1 MNPQNPYNSIVEEL
15 SLRIH
20 RSLFLRGLTIDLS
33 ELMSEVIE
41 PPSREMG
48 DLGIALHKYAKRLG
62 LKPDQLAEETK
73 DFLNDL
79 PGLLCAKA
87 ISGYLNVTYSPEY
100 IAKVTISSVKNVE
113 NYGYVPSKKTLK
125 IVVEHTSANPIHP
138 LHIGH
143 GRNALLGDTLYRL
156 LTNRGHLVQRRFY
169 INDTGRQVALLAFG
183 YKLIGRRP
191 PENAKPDEWL
201 GKLYALT
208 NLLIEL
214 RSIESTLSKL
224 RNESK
229 SRELSELE
237 EEKYRELLRKAD
249 EIAASLGRLWEEDKE
264 LFDEVSKA
272 LMEHKG
278 DPEEEILKIMSS
290 YERGEEWAKS
300 LVREVVDRALAGIR
314 ETLSKLGVEFDKWD
328 YESDLVWSGLVN
340 EVVSK
345 ALSSPLY
352 IKYKGADALDVQR
365 IASQQVLGK
374 LNIDIRGEI
383 PPLVIRRSDGT
394 LLYTTKDIAY
404 SIYKFADF
412 NADLVI
418 NVIGAEQKLPQTQ
431 LKLALL
437 ALGYVKE
444 AENLVTY
451 IYEMV
456 IVPGLKMSS
465 RRYQIVTLDWLLEE
479 LYRKARDEVDKRR
492 QDLSESDRARIAW
505 TIAVAATR
513 FSMTSYDPLKPL
525 NFNLNKVL
533 DLSGSSAPYIL
544 YTHARASNILKKA
557 GSIEWDLIDYSYARN
572 EAIKELAWLVMKYPQ
587 IAVEA
592 ADKLSPEILGNYIV
606 KMADYFNKWYES
618 ERIIDEEDKSY
629 RALKLAIV
637 LGVKKSL
644 AHGLKMFGVT
654 PLDNI

>member
-183 YKLIGRRP
+183 YKLIGRKP

-345 ALSSPLY
+345 A
-352 IKYKGADALDVQR
+352 
-365 IASQQVLGK
+365 
-374 LNIDIRGEI
+374 
-383 PPLVIRRSDGT
+383 
-394 LLYTTKDIAY
+394 
-404 SIYKFADF
+404 
-412 NADLVI
+412 
-418 NVIGAEQKLPQTQ
+418 
-431 LKLALL
+431 
-437 ALGYVKE
+437 
-444 AENLVTY
+444 
-451 IYEMV
+451 
-456 IVPGLKMSS
+456 
-465 RRYQIVTLDWLLEE
+465 
-479 LYRKARDEVDKRR
+479 
-492 QDLSESDRARIAW
+492 
-505 TIAVAATR
+505 
-513 FSMTSYDPLKPL
+513 
-525 NFNLNKVL
+525 
-533 DLSGSSAPYIL
+533 
-544 YTHARASNILKKA
+544 
-557 GSIEWDLIDYSYARN
+557 
-572 EAIKELAWLVMKYPQ
+572 
-587 IAVEA
+587 
-592 ADKLSPEILGNYIV
+592 
-606 KMADYFNKWYES
+606 
-618 ERIIDEEDKSY
+618 
-629 RALKLAIV
+629 
-637 LGVKKSL
+637 
-644 AHGLKMFGVT
+644 
-654 PLDNI
+654 